1 MKEEKFCR
9 HCGGKL
15 DINTKAIKLKLKL
28 LESTLFI
35 SSDIFTTGII
45 DVVLSKF
52 KLGIIDA

>member
-35 SSDIFTTGII
+35 SKDIFTTGIT
-45 DVVLSKF
+45 DVLLFKVKF
-52 KLGIIDA
+52 CIMEA